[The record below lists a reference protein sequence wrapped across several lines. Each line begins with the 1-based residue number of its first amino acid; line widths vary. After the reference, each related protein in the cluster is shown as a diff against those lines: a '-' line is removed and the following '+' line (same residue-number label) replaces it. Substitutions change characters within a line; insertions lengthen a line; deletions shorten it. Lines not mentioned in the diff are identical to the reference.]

1 MRKPVD
7 PSKHMPIPKE
17 FSNENRVTTLHGWE
31 TITVNHLIGEAEELK
46 KQVNATVDE
55 KINGDIILD
64 WERRRIVCPVIKR
77 NPDYIQQMAAYNKAI
92 EDYNDQ
98 VIAFT
103 NWQLSIKTK
112 DMQDKDVQ
120 IERLERRLA
129 NLKAVRDGN
138 PLPFP
143 DQ

>member
-1 MRKPVD
+1 
-7 PSKHMPIPKE
+7 
-17 FSNENRVTTLHGWE
+17 
-31 TITVNHLIGEAEELK
+31 
-46 KQVNATVDE
+46 
-55 KINGDIILD
+55 
-64 WERRRIVCPVIKR
+64 
-77 NPDYIQQMAAYNKAI
+77 MAAYNKAI